1 MRRMWCAVAMAAA
14 VAGCSG
20 SRVEPGVQTG
30 EKAKHLP
37 ERDARAVV
45 KDLSGTWA
53 FAMDREDVGV
63 KEGWQE
69 KQLDQRIKLPGILQ
83 GQGFGDDIGLDT
95 PWVAALPR
103 SDPDDPGAP
112 FTLKRWWKLPEYAA
126 YTKPGNIKIPYLSQP
141 PKHYLGVAWYEKDVE
156 LAGNWAG
163 RRVQLVLERP
173 HWQTTVFVDGK
184 EMGSQRSLV
193 APHDYELGVLGAGK
207 HHLAIRIDNRMSV
220 FPGPNPRS
228 PGYRPD
234 GHSVSDSLGATW
246 NGVVGEIALVGTS
259 PVFLSDVQVYPHV
272 TTTAIQDG
280 GVNRTVT
287 GKGVTVRVAVG
298 NATGEA
304 GSGTIEVAGQRA
316 PVTWDKEG
324 GKAELE
330 VTLPAD
336 AKLWDEFHPNLQTV
350 HVQLSGGGADD
361 SRDVQFGLREIT
373 HQDTKMLLNGVEVDI
388 RGTHSGGDFPLTGYP
403 ATDVASW
410 KSIFATCKEYGLN
423 SMRFHSWCPPEAAFQ
438 AADELGFYIQ
448 PECGMWNNVSN
459 PGIPEMLEEET
470 TKMAKAYGNHPSYLL
485 LSAMNEPAGAWQRV
499 LPQWAG
505 RWAAKDPRR
514 LYSEDTGRVNL
525 QDVGPTYAITPL
537 RGQGGW
543 FGGDYSRGMQ
553 NVHIPVLTH
562 EVGQWC
568 AYPDFD
574 LIKKF
579 TGYLQPGN
587 YEIYRD
593 SAVAH
598 GVIDRNHEFAIAS
611 GKFQV
616 QCYKEEIEANLRT
629 PALSGFQLLDLHDYL
644 GQGGALVGI
653 LDAFW
658 ESKGYVTPEEWRE
671 FCSPTV
677 PLARVRGRVYRQSDK
692 LEAPVELAHFG
703 PQPLSGAETTWKVVG
718 MDGKALAE
726 GTFGKRD
733 FPIGKTAGVG
743 TVNVDLSKLPAPAE
757 YKLVV
762 GLKGNTGGQI
772 AENKWN
778 FFLYPVEV
786 SGDTGEVLVTTDW
799 SAAKA
804 KLASGGKVLFSPAP
818 GMLDDRS
825 PPLDNVPVFWNRLM
839 NPKLSA
845 MLGLW
850 VDTKS
855 PAFAEF
861 PTEGFCDWQWTDLV
875 RNVRPVNIEK
885 APKELKPLVSA
896 IDDWARNYKL
906 GLIFEAR
913 VGNGRLLVSGVDLAG
928 DVSQKTVARQLK
940 RSLLDY
946 MSGARFE
953 PTVAMTTEQADAL
966 WPGPNGVRVGPIAP
980 GANPGDV
987 IEGPSTAPRVR

>member
-1 MRRMWCAVAMAAA
+1 MQRMWCAVALAAA

-20 SRVEPGVQTG
+20 SRAEPGVQTG
-30 EKAKHLP
+30 AKAKHLP

-45 KDLSGTWA
+45 KDLSGTWG
-53 FAMDREDVGV
+53 FAMDREDVGS
-63 KEGWQE
+63 KEGWST
-69 KQLDQRIKLPGILQ
+69 KDLDARIKLPGILQ

-112 FTLKRWWKLPEYAA
+112 FTLKRWWKLPEYEP
-126 YTKPGNIKIPYLSQP
+126 YTHPGNIKIPYLSQP
-141 PKHYLGVAWYEKDVE
+141 PKHYLGVAWYEKDVD
-156 LAGNWAG
+156 LAGEWSG

-184 EMGSQRSLV
+184 EVGSQRSLV
-193 APHDYELGVLGAGK
+193 APHDYELGVIGAGK
-207 HHLAIRIDNRMSV
+207 HHLAVRIDNRMSV
-220 FPGPNPRS
+220 FPGPNAKS

-234 GHSVSDSLGATW
+234 GHSVSDALGATW
-246 NGVVGEIALVGTS
+246 NGVVGKIELRGTS

-272 TTTAIQDG
+272 TATA
-280 GVNRTVT
+280 
-287 GKGVTVRVAVG
+287 KSAAVRVTVG
-298 NATGEA
+298 NATGDP
-304 GSGTIEVAGQRA
+304 GSGAIEVGGQRA

-324 GKAELE
+324 GKAELV

-336 AKLWDEFHPNLQTV
+336 APVWDEFHPNLQKLTV
-350 HVQLSGGGADD
+350 TLSGNGADD
-361 SRDVQFGLREIT
+361 AREVQYGLREIT
-373 HQDTKMLLNGVEVDI
+373 HDDTKMLLNGVEVDI

-410 KSIFATCKEYGLN
+410 KDIFATCKEYGLN
-423 SMRFHSWCPPEAAFQ
+423 AMRFHSWCPPEAAFE
-438 AADELGFYIQ
+438 AADEIGFYIQ

-470 TKMAKAYGNHPSYLL
+470 QRMEKAYGNHPSYLL
-485 LSAMNEPAGAWQRV
+485 LSAMNEPAGRWQTV

-505 RWAAKDPRR
+505 RWAERDPRR

-525 QDVGPTYAITPL
+525 RDVGPTYAITPL

-593 SAVAH
+593 SAIKH
-598 GVIDRNHEFAIAS
+598 GVIDRNKEFAWAS

-616 QCYKEEIEANLRT
+616 LCYKEEIEANLRT
-629 PALSGFQLLDLHDYL
+629 PALAGFQLLDLHDYL

-658 ESKGYVTPEEWRE
+658 ESKGYVTAAEWRR

-677 PLARVRGRVYRQSDK
+677 PLARVRDRVYRTTDP
-692 LEAPVELAHFG
+692 LEAEVDLAHFG
-703 PQPLSGAETTWKVVG
+703 DKPLSGVETVWKVVG
-718 MDGKALAE
+718 MDGKAVAQ
-726 GTFGKRD
+726 GTLGKRD
-733 FPIGKTAGVG
+733 FPVGKTQGVG
-743 TVNVDLSKLPAPAE
+743 TVKVDLSKLAAPAE

-762 GLKGNTGGQI
+762 GLQGASGRV
-772 AENKWN
+772 AENDWT
-778 FFLYPVEV
+778 FFLYPQEV
-786 SGDTGEVLVTTDW
+786 SGDAGEVLVTQDW

-804 KLASGGKVLFSPAP
+804 KLASGGKVLFSPAA
-818 GMLDDRS
+818 GALDDTS

-850 VDTKS
+850 VDAKS
-855 PAFAEF
+855 PALAEF
-861 PTEGFCDWQWTDLV
+861 PTEGFCDWQWANLV
-875 RNVRPVNIEK
+875 KNVRPVNIEK
-885 APKELKPLVSA
+885 APAGLRPIVSA

-906 GLIFEAR
+906 GLIFESR
-913 VGNGRLLVSGVDLAG
+913 VGNGKLMVSGVNLAG
-928 DVSQKTVARQLK
+928 DLSQNTVARQLR

-946 MSGARFE
+946 MNSAKFT
-953 PTVAMTTEQADAL
+953 PKVAMDEQQADAL
-966 WPGPNGVRVGPIAP
+966 WPGKNGVRVGPIAP
-980 GANPGDV
+980 GANPGDI